1 MQTLT
6 LILVAAT
13 SGFLGGVA
21 AIRFVSAPQPPPP
34 NPMIVTDRVE
44 LRGAG
49 GECELTSRGLSC
61 STPDGAKAELTPF
74 EISIER
80 EEHRAV
86 LGVMPSEQHLI
97 HFPGGSFLLL
107 DGKLY
112 HPDRVNLLKLLQVMA
127 ATGEVDLN
135 KLE

>member
-1 MQTLT
+1 MELYKFFWGALAWIATFAILWPINVP
-6 LILVAAT
+6 LIALAYKVQN
-13 SGFLGGVA
+13 G
-21 AIRFVSAPQPPPP
+21 PKP
-34 NPMIVTDRVE
+34 
-44 LRGAG
+44 
-49 GECELTSRGLSC
+49 
-61 STPDGAKAELTPF
+61 
-74 EISIER
+74 ISIER

-97 HFPGGSFLLL
+97 HFPGASFLLL
-107 DGKLY
+107 DGKIY